1 MAKTT
6 IQLSDETKDRLD
18 KRKHENES
26 YDTAVNRILDDNPGV
41 LFTEDEI
48 KRMARSVVD
57 DEIQKLNAGSRL

>member
-6 IQLSDETKDRLD
+6 IQLSDETKNRLD

-41 LFTEDEI
+41 LHTDEEI
-48 KRMARSVVD
+48 RNLARSVVD
-57 DEIQKLNAGSRL
+57 EELQKLNTGRGL